1 VGLAALS
8 PRYNG
13 FRGGSESLRVTHA
26 FALLAISRPRKISDA
41 SRKSGLFSVAYES
54 AEGKFIR
61 P

>member
-1 VGLAALS
+1 
-8 PRYNG
+8 
-13 FRGGSESLRVTHA
+13 LRQRIFSAVAHT
-26 FALLAISRPRKISDA
+26 FALPAASWPRKITGA

>member
-1 VGLAALS
+1 VAHALTLS
-8 PRYNG
+8 
-13 FRGGSESLRVTHA
+13 SA
-26 FALLAISRPRKISDA
+26 SRPRKINDA